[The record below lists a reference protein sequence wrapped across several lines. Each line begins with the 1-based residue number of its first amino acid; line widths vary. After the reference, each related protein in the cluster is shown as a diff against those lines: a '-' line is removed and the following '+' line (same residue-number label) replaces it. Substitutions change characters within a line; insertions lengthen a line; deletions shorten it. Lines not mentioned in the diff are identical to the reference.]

1 MLCDEC
7 RYGKRVMW
15 LGEPYIWCK
24 KKDRHFDTWSA
35 KTFPENCEYF
45 EKPPKIVKD
54 VKYDG
59 LTMIIHTKE
68 VKED

>member
-1 MLCDEC
+1 MKCDEC
-7 RYGKRVMW
+7 RYGKKVMW
-15 LGEPYIWCK
+15 LAEPYLWCK
-24 KKDRHFDTWSA
+24 KKDKHFDFWGSNPCP
-35 KTFPENCEYF
+35 KECEDFKEPPE
-45 EKPPKIVKD
+45 IVKD